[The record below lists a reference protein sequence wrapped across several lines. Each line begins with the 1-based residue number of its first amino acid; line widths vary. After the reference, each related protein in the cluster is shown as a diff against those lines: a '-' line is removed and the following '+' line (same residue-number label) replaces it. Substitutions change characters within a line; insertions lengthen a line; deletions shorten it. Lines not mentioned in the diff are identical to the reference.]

1 MIEDLSKKIDL
12 LVEMSGTSSNID
24 TLKLELSSRESE
36 IARKKSELSL
46 LSTSGNDK
54 YFKASEKQVDE
65 NIKVSLELK
74 IKRQKKILSDLQ
86 NDIDNLVKD
95 EEETRKELEEVNE
108 DIKASTTYIETLNSR
123 LKTLDSA
130 DIKKDYEK
138 IIVEE
143 NAKLDI
149 LNHKKED
156 LEKKL
161 EDLVDELD
169 TLNQNKEKLNQK
181 LTSYL
186 NNLEETKESLKDNS
200 SYVDVDLKAMDED
213 RIKTLKNEIQELE
226 KRRLEILV
234 DPAMLASDA
243 KKLILDD
250 DITSALN
257 KVKEL
262 VKFVKQKPLMDIKS
276 GQDLENIINDEL
288 ERVTEERDNFALVI
302 DEKNYNGNSSLVLE
316 RRIKFLEQTKE
327 KCEKE
332 IEELNTKIT
341 KLDKNEFTDLAN
353 IINFNSELLER
364 TKASLAHY
372 DSIINNSSEDR
383 SPKRKAILTSA
394 YKKKEEEAS
403 LIKEVMDSY
412 KINQR
417 NLIADIDYL
426 NEIINKINNKIK
438 DIDEEIKVI
447 KQKISETVLTKDVL
461 EVESDKTRLKEL
473 DEEVRAIKGRKN
485 FKQTPDEIF
494 DEIEMYLAGIDGDD
508 VSDDNDINL
517 NFDYDALEK
526 IKEEKQNK
534 SSKEPLEDKKEE
546 LDITKEL
553 PDLESIMASEE
564 DIKPDDDFEKVPDLP
579 NLDLPQ
585 KNNKDL
591 EKQEE
596 NPFIIGDYKDDEY
609 IDIKDIFESEV

>member
-12 LVEMSGTSSNID
+12 LVEMSGTTSNID

-36 IARKKSELSL
+36 IAHKKTELSF

-86 NDIDNLVKD
+86 NDVDNLVQD

-108 DIKASTTYIETLNSR
+108 DIKACNIYIETLNSR

-143 NAKLDI
+143 NSKLDI
-149 LNHKKED
+149 LTHKKED

-161 EDLVDELD
+161 GELVDELD

-186 NNLEETKESLKDNS
+186 NNLEETKENLKDNS
-200 SYVDVDLKAMDED
+200 SYVDVDLKAIDED
-213 RIKTLKNEIQELE
+213 RIKNLKNEIQGLE

-257 KVKEL
+257 KIKEL

-276 GQDLENIINDEL
+276 GEDLENIINDEL

-316 RRIKFLEQTKE
+316 KRIEFLEQTKE

-341 KLDKNEFTDLAN
+341 ALDKNEFTELAN
-353 IINFNSELLER
+353 IINFNNELLEK
-364 TKASLAHY
+364 TKSSLAHY
-372 DSIINNSSEDR
+372 DSIINNSGEDR

-403 LIKEVMDSY
+403 LIKEVIDSY
-412 KINQR
+412 KVNQR

-426 NEIINKINNKIK
+426 NALINKINTKIK
-438 DIDEEIKVI
+438 DIDKEIKEI
-447 KQKISETVLTKDVL
+447 KQKISETALTKDVL

-494 DEIEMYLAGIDGDD
+494 DEIEMYLAGIGADDTGDG
-508 VSDDNDINL
+508 NINL

-526 IKEEKQNK
+526 MKEEKLLK
-534 SSKEPLEDKKEE
+534 PKEPLEDKKEE

-564 DIKPDDDFEKVPDLP
+564 DIKPEESFKKVPDLSD
-579 NLDLPQ
+579 LDLPQ

-591 EKQEE
+591 EKPEE
-596 NPFIIGDYKDDEY
+596 NPFIIGEYQDDDY